1 MSTIGDRV
9 HRTIEQTLPTAR
21 QRDIAE
27 EIGMTPDA
35 FSRALNDKRAFSSVE
50 LALLAD
56 LLDTD
61 LHWLI
66 TGQADPNRIRIAAR
80 HEFDHATGERRVPGR
95 EYDDTELGNVAL
107 AYRQAYPNAEHP
119 SAKLRS
125 SVEDLRA
132 ALGADFARDFA
143 DRVEQRLDVDVV
155 RLAGLTTDYSFTI
168 GGRQVILLAARA
180 NWFRSN
186 WSLAHE
192 LAHLALRHHDVDDAD
207 GSQEAAANAFAA
219 ELLLPKAALRG
230 VDWESISPA
239 RLAQFV
245 WNAGVS
251 CDALVRRLGS
261 LQISLSAKARQ
272 LLDGPTQRL
281 LRQHLGEV
289 GGQAA
294 RSGPFAL
301 SVDPITE
308 RMNASAVRRFP
319 LSLQD
324 AHAQRI
330 ALGEIAPGT
339 LAWMLDSAEEDLVVD
354 RPSVVHQSVDDLA
367 SALGL

>member
-1 MSTIGDRV
+1 MTSIGARV
-9 HRTIEQTLPTAR
+9 HRSIEQALPTTR
-21 QRDIAE
+21 QRDIADKV
-27 EIGMTPDA
+27 GMTPDA

-56 LLDTD
+56 LLDAD

-66 TGQADPNRIRIAAR
+66 TGQADPHRIKIAAR
-80 HEFDHATGERRVPGR
+80 HEFDHVTGERRVPGR
-95 EYDDTELGNVAL
+95 EHDDAELGNVAL

-119 SAKLRS
+119 SATLPTSVDALRT
-125 SVEDLRA
+125 
-132 ALGADFARDFA
+132 ALGDDYVRGFA

-168 GGRQVILLAARA
+168 GGRHVILLAARA

-192 LAHLALRHHDVDDAD
+192 LAHLALRHHDVDDAN
-207 GSQEAAANAFAA
+207 GGQEAAANAFAA
-219 ELLLPKAALRG
+219 ELLLPKAGLAG
-230 VDWESISPA
+230 VDWQVISPA
-239 RLAQFV
+239 DLAQFV

-251 CDALVRRLGS
+251 CDALVRRLGN
-261 LQISLSAKARQ
+261 LQLPLSPKVRQ
-272 LLDGPTQRL
+272 LLDAPTQRL
-281 LRQHLGEV
+281 LRQHLGAVDEP
-289 GGQAA
+289 AT
-294 RSGPFAL
+294 RSGPFVL
-301 SVDPITE
+301 PVDPITE

-330 ALGEIAPGT
+330 ALGELAPGT
-339 LAWMLDSAEEDLVVD
+339 LAWMLDTAEEDLVVD
-354 RPSVVHQSVDDLA
+354 RPTVVHQSADDLA